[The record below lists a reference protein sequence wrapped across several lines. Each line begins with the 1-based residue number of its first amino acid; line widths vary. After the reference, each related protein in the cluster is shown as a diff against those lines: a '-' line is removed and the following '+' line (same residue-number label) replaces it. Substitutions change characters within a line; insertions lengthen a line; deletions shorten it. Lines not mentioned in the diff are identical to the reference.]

1 MDLAPHWP
9 SAPHYGTY
17 RVIVKGEPNLQCEL
31 IVGSPEDFYER
42 GMVATAMRIVNAIPF
57 VHDAPP
63 GLISSL
69 DLPLTTAFRSF
80 V

>member
-1 MDLAPHWP
+1 
-9 SAPHYGTY
+9 
-17 RVIVKGEPNLQCEL
+17 VIIEGEPNLQCEL
-31 IVGSPEDFYER
+31 TVGSPEDFYEC
-42 GMVATAMRIVNAIPF
+42 GMVATARHIVNAIPF